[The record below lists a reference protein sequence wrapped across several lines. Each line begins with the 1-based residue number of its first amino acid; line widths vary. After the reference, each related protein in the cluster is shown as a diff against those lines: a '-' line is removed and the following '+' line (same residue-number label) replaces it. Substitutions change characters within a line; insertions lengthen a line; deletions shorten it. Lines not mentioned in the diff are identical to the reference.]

1 MVLMMMIGLYV
12 IGTPAWWFEARDK
25 MDLAT
30 FKAIYVWESILGRI
44 KPIEEMWEN
53 DLEA

>member
-12 IGTPAWWFEARDK
+12 TGITAWWLEESDK

-30 FKAIYVWESILGRI
+30 FKAIDVWESILGRI